1 MRGNQSRTY
10 SKLPVSSLRSPDWS
24 FLLLRSLSVNKWLRY
39 QDAFIL
45 YSWLPCITDTRY
57 WRVLLQE
64 NCAVNI
70 LFCLYCWQINVL
82 NVLFMRPFIKI
93 FDFELMRKEQRTEE
107 KNRTKLTLFNSWRN
121 STSPGPDLVPK
132 DAFWKAIFRELENI
146 SKWKVFTNLHHADP
160 HWTVDSRRCFTWRLL
175 LAREPRP
182 CKSPTIL
189 C

>member
-10 SKLPVSSLRSPDWS
+10 PKLPVSSLRSPDWS
-24 FLLLRSLSVNKWLRY
+24 FLLLDLFLWTSGYGTRMHLFYTVC
-39 QDAFIL
+39 
-45 YSWLPCITDTRY
+45 CITDTRY

-70 LFCLYCWQINVL
+70 LFCLYCWQINVP
-82 NVLFMRPFIKI
+82 NVVFMRPFIKI

-107 KNRTKLTLFNSWRN
+107 KNRKKLTLFNSWRN

-160 HWTVDSRRCFTWRLL
+160 HWTVDSRRSFTWRLL
-175 LAREPRP
+175 LALEPRP
-182 CKSPTIL
+182 CKSQTL
-189 C
+189 LY

>member
-10 SKLPVSSLRSPDWS
+10 PKLPVSSLRSPDWS
-24 FLLLRSLSVNKWLRY
+24 FLLLDLFLWTSGYGTRMHLFYTVC
-39 QDAFIL
+39 
-45 YSWLPCITDTRY
+45 CITDTRY

-82 NVLFMRPFIKI
+82 NVVFIRPFIKI
-93 FDFELMRKEQRTEE
+93 FD
-107 KNRTKLTLFNSWRN
+107 
-121 STSPGPDLVPK
+121 PDLVPK

-160 HWTVDSRRCFTWRLL
+160 HWTVDSRRSFTWRLL
-175 LAREPRP
+175 LALEPRP
-182 CKSPTIL
+182 CKSQTIL
-189 C
+189 Y

>member
-10 SKLPVSSLRSPDWS
+10 PKLPVSSLRSPDWS
-24 FLLLRSLSVNKWLRY
+24 FLLLDLFLWTSGYGTRMHLFYTVC
-39 QDAFIL
+39 
-45 YSWLPCITDTRY
+45 CITDTRY

-82 NVLFMRPFIKI
+82 NVVFIRPFIKI
-93 FDFELMRKEQRTEE
+93 FDLELMRKEQRTEQN
-107 KNRTKLTLFNSWRN
+107 KHS

-160 HWTVDSRRCFTWRLL
+160 HWTVDSRRSFTWRLL
-175 LAREPRP
+175 LALEPRP
-182 CKSPTIL
+182 CKSQTIL
-189 C
+189 Y